1 MARFGEDFYRDV
13 LYIVDGLK
21 DMQSALQLEVL
32 ILKRNERLEVSVT
45 LINRRC
51 QNDVPKYFVRLY
63 HPNFICVLKLHTL

>member
-13 LYIVDGLK
+13 LYIVNGLK

-32 ILKRNERLEVSVT
+32 ILKRNERHEVSVT

-51 QNDVPKYFVRLY
+51 QNDVPKYSVRLY
-63 HPNFICVLKLHTL
+63 HPNFICVL